1 MKEHVFEAR
10 DILVARLRDEAS
22 HAPAEAHT

>member
-10 DILVARLRDEAS
+10 DLLVARLRDDERR
-22 HAPAEAHT
+22 APAEARA